1 MPSNT
6 FTCSLMLI
14 SEQRIFS
21 KFAASLIESK
31 IPTFQSNVYTYTIC
45 SRETCMFIKRFN
57 LTGFNLISSDLPITL
72 KQSPI
77 NSWPF
82 LTYKLGGHLPP
93 PQSSLVPPHEITFC
107 PPPQEKSL
115 FPKIIQT
122 NQRRLT
128 NT

>member
-93 PQSSLVPPHEITFC
+93 PPSPPLC
-107 PPPQEKSL
+107 PPTKSH
-115 FPKIIQT
+115 FAPPPGKVPFS
-122 NQRRLT
+122 
-128 NT
+128 